1 MSALGGIVKIAAAV
15 VATAFGVKTGKAGV
29 KDIKNKVSTK
39 K

>member
-15 VATAFGVKTGKAGV
+15 LTLTFGAKTGKAGV